1 MRAILLTRF
10 GGPEVLVIR
19 EIPEPEPKDGHA
31 VIAVKAFGLNHAE
44 LHIRKG
50 EWAEIADVSGIEFV
64 GRFLTA
70 SGDTR
75 TVVADPQAH
84 YFGAVLDERGLNP
97 GDNPRV
103 GPTRFK
109 DWLGRSVSRG

>member
-1 MRAILLTRF
+1 VRAIPRTRF
-10 GGPEVLVIR
+10 GGPEVLAIR

-31 VIAVKAFGLNHAE
+31 VIAVKALGLNHAG
-44 LHIRKG
+44 LHLRKG

-75 TVVADPQAH
+75 TVVDGPQAH

-97 GDNPRV
+97 RDNPRV

>member
-1 MRAILLTRF
+1 MRAILRTRF

-19 EIPEPEPKDGHA
+19 EIPPEPKDGHA

-44 LHIRKG
+44 LHMREG
-50 EWAEIADVSGIEFV
+50 EWAEIADFSGIKFV
-64 GRFLTA
+64 VRFLTA

-84 YFGAVLDERGLNP
+84 NFGAVLDERGLDP
-97 GDNPRV
+97 RDNPRV

-109 DWLGRSVSRG
+109 DWLGGSMSRG